1 MARSH
6 RGVWFWSPRILTLL
20 FALFLSLFALDVF
33 GEATGFVE
41 TMAALTMHLI
51 PTFLV
56 IGLLAVAWQFELVG
70 VVAFAGLAVAYD
82 VVMWGR
88 FPALTYVMVS
98 GPLLLISGLFFVSWW
113 RRRRLVAAAG

>member
-1 MARSH
+1 MGSPH
-6 RGVWFWSPRILTLL
+6 RDVWFWSPRILTMV

-70 VVAFAGLAVAYD
+70 VVAFAGLAVAYV

-88 FPALTYVMVS
+88 FPALTYIMVS
-98 GPLLLISGLFFVSWW
+98 GPLLLVSALFFVSWW
-113 RRRRLVAAAG
+113 RRRRLAAAAG

>member
-1 MARSH
+1 MASPH

-70 VVAFAGLAVAYD
+70 VVAFAGLAVAY
-82 VVMWGR
+82 VVIMWGR
-88 FPALTYVMVS
+88 FPPLTYVIMS
-98 GPLLLISGLFFVSWW
+98 GMLLVLSGLFFMSWW
-113 RRRRLVAAAG
+113 QRRRIPPPAR